1 MRRILIYEI
10 EDLYRSI
17 HIRGASRWAARKGHR
32 VTDEHGGTVEMSTEN
47 DFGEDFLYILRI
59 ADADI
64 DGVRPIGMGLTNVK
78 GIGRRTARRICQ
90 LSEIDPSKLGGHLD
104 DSEQDRLR
112 NTIDTYPSLVPGWLV
127 NRERDLET
135 NEDAHLFSLE
145 VKLTRDDDI
154 ARLAEMKAYR
164 GLRHRSGHKVRG
176 QRLRSNGRSG
186 LTLGVERKKV

>member
-1 MRRILIYEI
+1 M
-10 EDLYRSI
+10 
-17 HIRGASRWAARKGHR
+17 
-32 VTDEHGGTVEMSTEN
+32 
-47 DFGEDFLYILRI
+47 
-59 ADADI
+59 
-64 DGVRPIGMGLTNVK
+64 
-78 GIGRRTARRICQ
+78 
-90 LSEIDPSKLGGHLD
+90 GGHLD

-164 GLRHRSGHKVRG
+164 GLRHRSGHKVRDSVSE
-176 QRLRSNGRSG
+176 SNGRSG